1 MKVKEILKDC
11 SEWMPGAGYDNADP
25 VVSVLLPTFRR
36 AKSGLFEAA
45 VRSVLNQDFQSLE
58 LIIIDDASTDGTADL
73 IHHFMQIDPRVSCI
87 RHRFNVGLPAISEY
101 EGYMKSRGEYIAFI
115 FDDNEWER
123 DYIGKTIPC
132 MIRNRAKAAYGRVK
146 SYFAPEQ
153 FVELGNSASEGLL
166 GLSSLY
172 YTNYIANG
180 GVILAKE
187 VIESVGLYDP
197 HISLT
202 RVCDWNLWKR
212 ISEEYE
218 WLETGIWAGAE
229 YGTLQKD
236 SLGNAYIKTDQWVR
250 AEREHFQEREAF
262 WPSNFEEIEID
273 QVMLGDSVPYVD
285 TIRGLYKFFS
295 NKKWFR
301 KKTTDTALKN
311 NCQTLRV
318 MVLSVDYSASVTL
331 SFGRLLK
338 QCKNLILY
346 FGSPSTPAYDVVQA
360 DAVILVRNI
369 AVLEKYRLIC
379 TRLNIPCYLYLDD
392 NFSELAKEYKHD
404 SFIQKEA
411 RALKE
416 GWTKSFDGVMTSTEA
431 LKDYCEKEGLN
442 DCLAVLEPCMNE
454 KVPRIYNMADPQE
467 PVTVAFMGGGFR
479 DEMFKSIV
487 LPAILRVA
495 KQRKICVLYPSR
507 VDIEDYKKSKN
518 IEFIP
523 IEFDVSLD
531 LALFR
536 YGKYHPQFLLHCG
549 PDIENNIYKT
559 ENALINAVQLGA
571 VLISSNV
578 MPYRRTAEEKG
589 CCVCTNNTIE
599 DWYIA
604 LRDLIED
611 QNKTQNIYNAA
622 KEYCSTRYTS
632 EHAIAVLKELFKNI
646 RSTQYYEIVRRLRE
660 AMHDQLYG
668 TGDIGSAG
676 QRPTRSLTEVP
687 LSFTGGLGKPKSY
700 LITCRVP
707 TFSELGICFSS
718 FGKANGT
725 IRIGISCS
733 EGQLRECVLDMDSY
747 VHDGWTYLEF
757 EPIENA
763 AGQVYEIKFDFEYA
777 SDSALIGVFEDA
789 TKRTFCYRLLNKLGF
804 APKKKDL
811 LFVDCR

>member
-146 SYFAPEQ
+146 LYYDPEQ
-153 FVELGNSASEGLL
+153 FWELGSIASG
-166 GLSSLY
+166 GYLY
-172 YTNYIANG
+172 YSNHIANG
-180 GVILAKE
+180 GVILTKE

-197 HISLT
+197 HVSLT
-202 RVCDWNLWKR
+202 RLCDWNLWKR
-212 ISEEYE
+212 VAERYE
-218 WLETGIWAGAE
+218 WLETGIWAGRE
-229 YGTLQKD
+229 YGLLEKN
-236 SLGNAYIKTDQWVR
+236 SLGNSYRMDQWVSM
-250 AEREHFQEREAF
+250 ERENFQECEAF

-273 QVMLGDSVPYVD
+273 QITSDNSKLYVD
-285 TIRGLYKFFS
+285 AVCEFYKFFS
-295 NKKWFR
+295 VKKWYM
-301 KKTTDTALKN
+301 KKRTT
-311 NCQTLRV
+311 TLLENICPPLRIMIV
-318 MVLSVDYSASVTL
+318 ADSFSASVTL

-338 QCKNLILY
+338 QCKNLIL
-346 FGSPSTPAYDVVQA
+346 FFAGPSTPDYDIAQA
-360 DAVILVRNI
+360 DAVILVRSI
-369 AVLEKYRLIC
+369 AALEKYKLIC
-379 TRLNIPCYLYLDD
+379 SRLDIPCYLYLDD

-416 GWTKSFDGVMTSTEA
+416 GQAKSFDGVITSTEA

-454 KVPRIYNMADPQE
+454 KAPQIYNMANPQE
-467 PVTVAFMGGGFR
+467 PVTMAFMGGGFR

-487 LPAILRVA
+487 LPAILRIA

-507 VDIEDYKKSKN
+507 IDIESCKESKN

-549 PDIENNIYKT
+549 PDTENNIYKT

-604 LRDLIED
+604 LSDLIED

-646 RSTQYYEIVRRLRE
+646 RATQYYEIVRRLRE
-660 AMHDQLYG
+660 VIHEQLYG
-668 TGDIGSAG
+668 TGDVESAG
-676 QRPTRSLTEVP
+676 RRPTRSLTEVP

-700 LITCRVP
+700 LITCQVP
-707 TFSELGICFSS
+707 IFSELGICFSS

-725 IRIGISCS
+725 IRIGISCL